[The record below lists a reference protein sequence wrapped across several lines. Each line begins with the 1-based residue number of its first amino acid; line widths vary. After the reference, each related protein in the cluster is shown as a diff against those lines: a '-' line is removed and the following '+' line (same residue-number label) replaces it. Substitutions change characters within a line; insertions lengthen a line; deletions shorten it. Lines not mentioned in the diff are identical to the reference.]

1 MKKHKTKEAL
11 KRYKEINHM
20 LEKIQREAAKLGND
34 YANKV
39 ILQMSI
45 FIRRVGICASVRFVL
60 TEL

>member
-39 ILQMSI
+39 NSNESTNIHHS
-45 FIRRVGICASVRFVL
+45 
-60 TEL
+60 